1 MISRVAALGA
11 LAAAVF
17 VVALILLQG
26 GSSYT
31 LRADFA
37 DAGGLVPG
45 NLVLMGPATVGA
57 VNSIDLTP
65 NGQAEVKM
73 SLDSDASP
81 VPQGTIARIY
91 ENSLSGSANR
101 YVVLEAG
108 AKSAPSIPG
117 GGLIPESD
125 TRSFVSLDQLFDTFD
140 PLTRAGLSNFIK
152 GEAASINGRALAAN
166 RTLRYFAPALAS
178 TSDLTA

>member
-17 VVALILLQG
+17 VVGLILLQG
-26 GSSYT
+26 GSAYT

-45 NLVLMGPATVGA
+45 NLVLMGPATVGT

-73 SLDSDASP
+73 SLDSDSP

-108 AKSAPSIPG
+108 ADRGRSIPS
-117 GGLIPESD
+117 GGLIPQSD
-125 TRSFVSLDQLFDTFD
+125 TRSFVSL
-140 PLTRAGLSNFIK
+140 
-152 GEAASINGRALAAN
+152 
-166 RTLRYFAPALAS
+166 
-178 TSDLTA
+178 